1 MFQLQ
6 EREAAEQ
13 DLHRKLLFP
22 NLSTLQIGFNQL
34 DSLPEEIGELKSLK
48 VLSLKKN
55 SQLKEVNISK
65 LVLSCNSSNGT
76 CTVIFLHF

>member
-1 MFQLQ
+1 MSHLFGNLENRFSHDAAHMFQLQ

-34 DSLPEEIGELKSLK
+34 DSLPEEIGELKLLK

-55 SQLKEVNISK
+55 SQLKEVTK
-65 LVLSCNSSNGT
+65 AQ
-76 CTVIFLHF
+76 

>member
-1 MFQLQ
+1 MFQMKDL
-6 EREAAEQ
+6 EAAEQ

-55 SQLKEVNISK
+55 SQLKEVNIRH
-65 LVLSCNSSNGT
+65 CR
-76 CTVIFLHF
+76 